1 MAIGSRFY
9 LPPTQLS
16 SQVNQGIQ
24 TSAMEDKGEILVR
37 LERLESKQEIM
48 DLVSKY
54 AEACDQ
60 QDLDYLRTLFTIDAE
75 FDSPNGMLKSR
86 GRQSILDMYLEVF
99 KSRGPSFHW
108 THDVRVEMDPQHDGA
123 ANGVVYAHAETT
135 RDGVVSLA
143 AMRYDDEYEK
153 EDGAWKFS
161 KRIINFFYYVKTKD
175 YLEMLTGPLRVGT
188 GDQNVAADI
197 PESVPAWIEF
207 QRKYKHEQN

>member
-1 MAIGSRFY
+1 
-9 LPPTQLS
+9 
-16 SQVNQGIQ
+16 
-24 TSAMEDKGEILVR
+24 MEDKRDILAR
-37 LERLESKQEIM
+37 LERLESRQEIM

-75 FDSPNGMLKSR
+75 FDSPNGMLKSK
-86 GRQSILDMYLEVF
+86 GRQNILDMYLEVF
-99 KSRGPSFHW
+99 QSRGPSFHW
-108 THDVRVEMDPQHDGA
+108 THDVRVEMNPHHDDV

-153 EDGAWKFS
+153 EYDAWKFS
-161 KRIINFFYYVKTKD
+161 KRIINFFYYVKTED
-175 YLEMLTGPLRVGT
+175 YLEMLTSPLRVST
-188 GDQNVAADI
+188 GDGNVAADI

>member
-1 MAIGSRFY
+1 
-9 LPPTQLS
+9 
-16 SQVNQGIQ
+16 
-24 TSAMEDKGEILVR
+24 MEDSSSILAR

-60 QDLDYLRTLFTIDAE
+60 QDLAYLSQLFTIDAE
-75 FDSPNGMLKSR
+75 FDSPSGMLKSK
-86 GRQSILDMYLEVF
+86 GRQNILDMYLEVF
-99 KSRGPSFHW
+99 QSRGPSFHW
-108 THDVRVEMDPQHDGA
+108 THDVRVKIDSHHDGV

-161 KRIINFFYYVKTKD
+161 KRVINFFYYVKTKD
-175 YLEMLTGPLRVGT
+175 YLETLTSPLRVST
-188 GDQNVAADI
+188 GDGNVAADI

-207 QRKYKHEQN
+207 QRTYKHEQS